1 MLSIRDLILP
11 DKGILYKGVVIIL
24 DKFSHL
30 GKVLANTILT
40 TQISRSLLSKVSF
53 QNKQGKRYL

>member
-1 MLSIRDLILP
+1 MLSNRDLILP

-30 GKVLANTILT
+30 GSGVGKYNSDYTNL
-40 TQISRSLLSKVSF
+40 KVSPE
-53 QNKQGKRYL
+53 